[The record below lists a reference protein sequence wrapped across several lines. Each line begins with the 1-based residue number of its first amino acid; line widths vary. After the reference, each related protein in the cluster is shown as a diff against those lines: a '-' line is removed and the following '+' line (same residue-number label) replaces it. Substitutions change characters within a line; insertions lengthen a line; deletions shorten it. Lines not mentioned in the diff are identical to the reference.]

1 MRDVARVRQLAGRRK
16 RTPRARVATRCWGVC
31 VEYLGLELQEIDLVG
46 MFVKTASGSPRLS
59 GVDGR
64 RPMPLMVSCED
75 WWKGKSKMSQR
86 LTLKEVLEKDIG
98 LDDDLPISYVKG
110 CDAILVIME
119 VSCLWSLE
127 IARGRKGREDVRL
140 IGRIWDKVHFVM
152 LNVDNTKWEQELNEF
167 GVEAEKQSI
176 PHARAVGRQYSS
188 TEAPKVHQVTHPFS
202 HG

>member
-1 MRDVARVRQLAGRRK
+1 MCKRV
-16 RTPRARVATRCWGVC
+16 

-46 MFVKTASGSPRLS
+46 MFVKTPRLS

-64 RPMPLMVSCED
+64 RPMPLVVAVLGLVYMVSCED

-110 CDAILVIME
+110 CDAILVMME

-140 IGRIWDKVHFVM
+140 IGRRIWDKVHFVM
-152 LNVDNTKWEQELNEF
+152 LNVDNTKWEQELDEF

-176 PHARAVGRQYSS
+176 PRARAVGRQYSS